1 MRRLARAVVPSCP
14 HHVTERGNRH
24 EQTFLCADDGR
35 AYRALLR
42 EWCGRR
48 AGVCPGT
55 NGPAWMRGRVAL
67 TVSAGPRGRQV
78 LAGAQAPEGG
88 PIPGKPRR
96 GGTGLTVAFQA
107 CGRSGGTQ
115 PPRAQRPRRSRGSE
129 EETDRRN
136 RVTTEGTKDT
146 ENEKKHPGAEEAA
159 GEPRRGV
166 LNSPGRRPK
175 DKPGVSGLRS
185 SPQSRL
191 CLQAPAG
198 RLGLTAGFNRG
209 DRQDRRYKAGA
220 SWGRRSVASTHE
232 GRDGAMRRSCSTGP

>member
-1 MRRLARAVVPSCP
+1 MKG
-14 HHVTERGNRH
+14 RG
-24 EQTFLCADDGR
+24 TFIYCALTG
-35 AYRALLR
+35 L
-42 EWCGRR
+42 RR
-48 AGVCPGT
+48 A
-55 NGPAWMRGRVAL
+55 NGPTPRPAL
-67 TVSAGPRGRQV
+67 RSGLGF
-78 LAGAQAPEGG
+78 LMQA
-88 PIPGKPRR
+88 
-96 GGTGLTVAFQA
+96 LQA

-209 DRQDRRYKAGA
+209 DRQDRRDKAET
-220 SWGRRSVASTHE
+220 SWGRRRSSDKKRHQRR
-232 GRDGAMRRSCSTGP
+232 GRERGVGPRRSPQTDGSLTHGCSRSRGTRGPGRGPKDKPGASGRHSSPESCLCPQA

>member
-1 MRRLARAVVPSCP
+1 MKG
-14 HHVTERGNRH
+14 RG
-24 EQTFLCADDGR
+24 TFIYCALTG
-35 AYRALLR
+35 L
-42 EWCGRR
+42 RR
-48 AGVCPGT
+48 A
-55 NGPAWMRGRVAL
+55 NGPTPRPAL
-67 TVSAGPRGRQV
+67 RSGLGF
-78 LAGAQAPEGG
+78 LMQA
-88 PIPGKPRR
+88 
-96 GGTGLTVAFQA
+96 LQA

-209 DRQDRRYKAGA
+209 ERQDRRDKAGA

-232 GRDGAMRRSCSTGP
+232 GRDGAMPRWCSSGLDLGWVGMARAHRRAGSPRRRTCRGMRRQDAPGGA